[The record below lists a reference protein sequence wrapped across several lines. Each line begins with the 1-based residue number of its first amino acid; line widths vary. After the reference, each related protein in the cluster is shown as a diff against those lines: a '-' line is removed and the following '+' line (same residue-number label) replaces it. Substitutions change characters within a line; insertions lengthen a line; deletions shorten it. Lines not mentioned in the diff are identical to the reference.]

1 MSELADFDIGFT
13 RAEVPCGTCRRCC
26 RGNSMVMLLADEGD
40 DVASY
45 EHDIIDL
52 PAANLGPLAHMAGRG
67 PILKRQPNGDC
78 VYLGPNGCTIH
89 DRAPVI
95 CRIFDCRGLVR
106 AHPRRELRAMIAKGL
121 LDKDIVDQGRQLLR
135 RAPA

>member
-1 MSELADFDIGFT
+1 MMGDFDFR
-13 RAEVPCGTCRRCC
+13 RADVPCGSCRQCC

-45 EHDIIDL
+45 EHEIISL
-52 PAANLGPLAHMAGRG
+52 PADRLGPLADKSGSG

-78 VYLGPNGCTIH
+78 IYLGPDGCSIH

-95 CRIFDCRGLVR
+95 CRVFDCRGLVR
-106 AHPRRELRAMIAKGL
+106 SYSRQQIRTMIADGL
-121 LDKDIVDQGRQLLR
+121 LDRDIIDRGRKLLR
-135 RAPA
+135 GAR